1 MNQISVREQPLLK
14 ARDIL
19 IELVKEQTVPHNIIS
34 IHDLYFSA
42 VA

>member
-19 IELVKEQTVPHNIIS
+19 IEVGKEQTVSHNIIS
-34 IHDLYFSA
+34 LYFSA